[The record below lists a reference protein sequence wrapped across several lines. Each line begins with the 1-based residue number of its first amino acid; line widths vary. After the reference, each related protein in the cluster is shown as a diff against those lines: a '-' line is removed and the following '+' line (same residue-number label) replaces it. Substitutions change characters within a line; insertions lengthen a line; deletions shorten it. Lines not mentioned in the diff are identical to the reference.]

1 MQIKK
6 NRLSDLHN
14 NEVEFP
20 REKLHLSYVKSPGFY
35 YGYKTLG
42 EKFDNTVALHGERPA
57 MISRFFDKIYP
68 REMVWTWN
76 QMNEMVTN
84 LALGL
89 LNLGLKKGDKM
100 GICADSTPN
109 FWIPQLACAKIGV
122 IFFPIPPRHRHT
134 EFHHV
139 LSHSKAKGLFF
150 TEKDWATGFSFID
163 MLNQFKADLPDLE
176 HLIISRGELKKGTI
190 SMYELMGKDQ
200 QTKYPKDYINKT
212 YLKENPVLPEDL
224 RDLQYTSGTTGNPK
238 GVVCTYNARNYQT
251 WGGNIRINL
260 TKDDVYLCMAPAT
273 HATATSHIMDS
284 AVLSGGALV
293 MPGAF
298 DPKYTLEL
306 IDKYKVSFTAGVPAF
321 FIMMMNHPDFSKYDL
336 SSLKKMWIGGAA
348 CPEATSLEIKEKIG
362 GGEAQLFAAYG
373 MTETGGDIMTSSE
386 DPVEVFSTTVGK
398 PCAGVEMSIQDGV
411 ENVVSVGTPGEVC
424 HRGGVLMVEYYKNPE
439 ATQKTIDKKGWLH
452 SGDVGLINKDGNLKI
467 IGRSGDKI
475 NRGGEIIYVREVEEI
490 LFKHPKI
497 MEINIVGYPDKAMDE
512 RSCAFVILK
521 KKDETLTREEIVGFL
536 AGKIAKY
543 KIPDRIEFVDS
554 FPLSAGGKVQKFKL
568 KKIIAEKV
576 KNKISD

>member
-42 EKFDNTVALHGERPA
+42 ENFDNTVALHGERPA

-109 FWIPQLACAKIGV
+109 FWIPQLACA
-122 IFFPIPPRHRHT
+122 
-134 EFHHV
+134 
-139 LSHSKAKGLFF
+139 
-150 TEKDWATGFSFID
+150 
-163 MLNQFKADLPDLE
+163 
-176 HLIISRGELKKGTI
+176 
-190 SMYELMGKDQ
+190 
-200 QTKYPKDYINKT
+200 
-212 YLKENPVLPEDL
+212 
-224 RDLQYTSGTTGNPK
+224 
-238 GVVCTYNARNYQT
+238 
-251 WGGNIRINL
+251 
-260 TKDDVYLCMAPAT
+260 
-273 HATATSHIMDS
+273 
-284 AVLSGGALV
+284 
-293 MPGAF
+293 
-298 DPKYTLEL
+298 
-306 IDKYKVSFTAGVPAF
+306 
-321 FIMMMNHPDFSKYDL
+321 
-336 SSLKKMWIGGAA
+336 
-348 CPEATSLEIKEKIG
+348 
-362 GGEAQLFAAYG
+362 
-373 MTETGGDIMTSSE
+373 
-386 DPVEVFSTTVGK
+386 
-398 PCAGVEMSIQDGV
+398 
-411 ENVVSVGTPGEVC
+411 
-424 HRGGVLMVEYYKNPE
+424 
-439 ATQKTIDKKGWLH
+439 KKGWLH